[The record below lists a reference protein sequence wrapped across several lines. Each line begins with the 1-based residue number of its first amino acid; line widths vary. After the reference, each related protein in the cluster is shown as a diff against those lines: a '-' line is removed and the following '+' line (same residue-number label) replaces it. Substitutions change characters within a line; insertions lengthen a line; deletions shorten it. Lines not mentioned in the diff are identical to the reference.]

1 MTVLVTGGT
10 GFVGAHTVR
19 ALVDEGHDVRLVV
32 RRPEQVPVSLAL
44 VGVDA
49 DAVDVRTSP
58 ITDRAEM
65 ARAASGCQAVVHAAA
80 VYSWDPRKAQEM
92 ARTNAAA
99 TTAVLTGALD
109 AGAERVVHV
118 SSTVALSRREGGL
131 VDRDAPVGNLDGS
144 YITSKADS
152 DRAVRAM
159 QQAGAPIVRVHPSAQ
174 YGPGDP
180 YLNPSNVL
188 IRDIL
193 RGLYPMWP
201 SGSLPWGDV
210 RDTAATICAV
220 IGGRGD
226 GSPAWLTPSHNLAD
240 DGMRRALREVTG
252 RRLPGVVL
260 PGRTLGAVLG
270 AARPLVKV
278 LPSGVQLPLP
288 QERSTELAAAGT
300 VFDDSATVDLLGVLR
315 RPLAASLAETVAWMV
330 AVGHLTAR
338 QAGRV
343 VRQTA

>member
-49 DAVDVRTSP
+49 DTVDVRTSS

-65 ARAASGCQAVVHAAA
+65 ARAASGCDAVVHAAA

-92 ARTNAAA
+92 ERTNAAA

-109 AGAERVVHV
+109 AGAARVVHV
-118 SSTVALSRREGGL
+118 SSTVALSRRGGGV
-131 VDRDAPVGNLDGS
+131 VDRDAPTGDLDGS

-159 QQAGAPIVRVHPSAQ
+159 QHAGAPIVRVHPCAQ

-180 YLNPSNVL
+180 YLNPSNEL

-201 SGSLPWGDV
+201 TGSLPWGDV
-210 RDTAATICAV
+210 RDTAATISAV
-220 IGGRGD
+220 VGGRGD
-226 GSPAWLTPSHNLAD
+226 GAPAWLSPCYNLAD
-240 DGMRRALREVTG
+240 DGMKQALRDVTG

-260 PGRTLGAVLG
+260 PGRALAGAIGL
-270 AARPLVKV
+270 ARPLVKV
-278 LPSGVQLPLP
+278 LPDAVQLPLP
-288 QERSTELAAAGT
+288 QERSTELAAAAT
-300 VFDDSATVDLLGVLR
+300 VFDDSDTVDLLGVPR
-315 RPLAASLAETVAWMV
+315 RPLDESLAETVAWMV
-330 AVGHLTAR
+330 AAGHLTPR

-343 VRQTA
+343 AGQSA